1 MTDSAA
7 RSVGRTDAISA
18 NLARNW
24 WIMAVRGLLAIA
36 FGIVAFVWP
45 GVTMLALVLV
55 FAAYALIDGVLSIVL
70 AVRGARQGERW
81 GMLLLGGILSIA
93 ASIASV
99 LWPGLTVVV
108 FVLILAFWAVFTGA
122 VVIAAALDVRVD
134 HGRWWLGLAGLAS
147 VVYGILLFVAPLLG
161 AVVLTWWVGAHALVL
176 GATMVVMAFRLR
188 MHRGDAPQRVSPAR
202 AS

>member
-36 FGIVAFVWP
+36 FGIAAFVWP

-81 GMLLLGGILSIA
+81 GLLLLGGILSIA

-122 VVIAAALDVRVD
+122 VVIAAALDIRVD

-176 GATMVVMAFRLR
+176 GATMVVMASRLR

>member
-1 MTDSAA
+1 MTDSAP